1 MDLAYSTLL
10 AYSSH
15 YLFICT
21 YLLCNNIVDKH
32 HLQIALKIISAFSRH
47 YSNFAFSEC
56 MRGLRLVS
64 ESMLN

>member
-21 YLLCNNIVDKH
+21 YLLCNNIVGKL
-32 HLQIALKIISAFSRH
+32 HLQIALKK
-47 YSNFAFSEC
+47 
-56 MRGLRLVS
+56 
-64 ESMLN
+64 